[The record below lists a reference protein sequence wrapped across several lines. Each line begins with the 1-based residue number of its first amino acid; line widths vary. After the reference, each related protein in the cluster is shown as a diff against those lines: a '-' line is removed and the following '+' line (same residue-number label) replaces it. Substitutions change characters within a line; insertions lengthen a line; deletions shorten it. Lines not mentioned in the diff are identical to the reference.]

1 MTTSTVTESSRGRRP
16 IVGERVELAR
26 YTITAGTRVL
36 FGQRVDGVVRVV
48 DRPLSGEGRCYLV
61 ERELEQDGN
70 DALKALVRDYVQQS
84 RVHDQV
90 PMLASNFRPHPTH
103 SDDDDD
109 DDEHR

>member
-1 MTTSTVTESSRGRRP
+1 MTTSSVIERSRWRRP

-26 YTITAGTRVL
+26 YTIAAGTRVL
-36 FGQRVDGVVRVV
+36 YGQRVDGVVRLV
-48 DRPLSGEGRCYLV
+48 DRPLDGQGRSYLV

-90 PMLASNFRPHPTH
+90 PMLASNFLPRPQTP
-103 SDDDDD
+103 
-109 DDEHR
+109 RRR